1 MRVIEKK
8 IWPEFFRQVK
18 ARRKNVEI
26 RLADF
31 RLKQGDT
38 LLLRE
43 WDPKRKR
50 YTGRS
55 LRRRVRA
62 VHRIDMTKFH
72 STATLKKYGLYAIE
86 LS

>member
-1 MRVIEKK
+1 MRIIEKK
-8 IWPEFFRQVK
+8 IWPEFFKVVR
-18 ARRKNVEI
+18 ARKKNVEL

-31 RLKQGDT
+31 SVSKGDV
-38 LLLRE
+38 LVLCE

-55 LRRRVRA
+55 IRRKVKAVYRA
-62 VHRIDMTKFH
+62 NMLKFH
-72 STATLKKYGLYAIE
+72 TAVELKKYGLLAIE